1 MAMTEEE
8 RQDFYE
14 LQKMVAETKGDISC
28 LIEVV
33 SCLLP
38 LVGQDASVRA
48 DVLTFLRE
56 RLDRSEVART
66 IATHHITQDFYARQE
81 HFFRHFIQVI
91 EKGLSSISL

>member
-1 MAMTEEE
+1 MAMTKKE

-38 LVGQDASVRA
+38 LINQDASIRA
-48 DVLTFLRE
+48 EVLTFLRE
-56 RLDRSEVART
+56 RLDRSQAART
-66 IATHHITQDFYARQE
+66 VADHHIIQDFYARQE
-81 HFFRHFIQVI
+81 HFFEHFIQVI
-91 EKGLSSISL
+91 EEGLPTISL